1 MIVVDSSG
9 WVEFF
14 TDGPLADEY
23 AKRLRV
29 LTSVLTPVIVLYEV
43 YKRLKRD
50 LSEDDAIVAISAMQ
64 RTQIV
69 AVDQQLAL
77 TAADL
82 SLEHGLAMAD
92 SLILATARLFRAEL
106 VTSDADFEGIA
117 DVTYLPKAGSITS
130 PRLPRE

>member
-1 MIVVDSSG
+1 VIVIDSSG

-23 AKRLRV
+23 AKRLRN

-50 LSEDDAIVAISAMQ
+50 LSEEDGLVAVSAMQ
-64 RTQIV
+64 RTRVV
-69 AVDQQLAL
+69 AVTQPLAL
-77 TAADL
+77 LAADL

-92 SLILATARLFRAEL
+92 AMVLATADAHGAEL
-106 VTSDADFEGIA
+106 VTSDRDFEGIPG
-117 DVTYLPKAGSITS
+117 VTYLPK
-130 PRLPRE
+130 